1 MFTRRTAQNTESPA
15 AATPNRGN
23 QNQSYAQQQQAK
35 TPAPKTPAQPEVK
48 PIVKPVLQ
56 ETEANGVKKQKP
68 EWQLR
73 KIDPETK
80 RLRQNARVKKVVKPR
95 PANMVLHEMYPDIVY
110 KIDEVASN
118 KTSIYRV
125 HFELNNKNYSGEGFS
140 KSQAKQNACEQ
151 ALKALLLE
159 RVAKEQELEKTAEK
173 AEPMETEESH
183 KKPATDDFPWG
194 KLAAFALQKLMDSWT
209 EKSEVSVPNHP
220 IIPNHPGYGPGPY
233 PGPYGHPN
241 HVSFSN
247 YAGPGSYQNF
257 PPQGERALKPAV
269 VKKQSAPRKNFP
281 ENPLE
286 YNAVALFNQTWP
298 NTEPSYDTTTV
309 EGKPQHSAA
318 LSLEGYQFSASGKS
332 KKEVKLQMAKAVIST
347 LKGVKYP
354 EGFTANVI
362 KT

>member
-1 MFTRRTAQNTESPA
+1 MYTRRTAQNPENPT
-15 AATPNRGN
+15 TPNRAVGS
-23 QNQSYAQQQQAK
+23 QNQSYAQQQQK
-35 TPAPKTPAQPEVK
+35 TPQPRVQPTPDVK
-48 PIVKPVLQ
+48 PTVKPVPQ
-56 ETEANGVKKQKP
+56 ETDANGVKKPKP

-159 RVAKEQELEKTAEK
+159 RVAKEQELEKNAEK
-173 AEPMETEESH
+173 AEPMETDEAH

-194 KLAAFALQKLMDSWT
+194 KLAAFALQKLMDSWS
-209 EKSEVSVPNHP
+209 EKSLNEGGLNHP
-220 IIPNHPGYGPGPY
+220 GPNHPGFGPPGPFS
-233 PGPYGHPN
+233 GPFGHPN

-247 YAGPGSYQNF
+247 YSAPGNYPNY
-257 PPQGERALKPAV
+257 PPQERNLKPQGG
-269 VKKQSAPRKNFP
+269 VKKPSAPRKNFP

-298 NTEPSYDTTTV
+298 NTEPSYDTATV

-318 LSLEGYQFSASGKS
+318 LTLDGYRFTASGKS
-332 KKEVKLQMAKAVIST
+332 KKEVKLQLAKAVIST

-354 EGFTANVI
+354 EGYTANVI
-362 KT
+362 KA